1 MPSFF
6 VFKIYFYKICKRFK
20 GIFLNFSNNI
30 CINVLR
36 GWLMNHIFYINK
48 ECLEV
53 FISDTSSTEDD
64 ERLAK
69 ALNFMINSGLKV
81 TLKGFDKY
89 KRAIVEINGV
99 IHTVDKGD
107 SLGLRQ
113 RFITANHKIAFVE
126 DPERYNKIIE
136 YLK

>member
-1 MPSFF
+1 
-6 VFKIYFYKICKRFK
+6 
-20 GIFLNFSNNI
+20 
-30 CINVLR
+30 
-36 GWLMNHIFYINK
+36 MNHIFYINK

-89 KRAIVEINGV
+89 KRAIVEIDGI

-113 RFITANHKIAFVE
+113 RFISATHNITLVE
-126 DPERYNKIIE
+126 DSKRYNNIIK
-136 YLK
+136 YLKQ